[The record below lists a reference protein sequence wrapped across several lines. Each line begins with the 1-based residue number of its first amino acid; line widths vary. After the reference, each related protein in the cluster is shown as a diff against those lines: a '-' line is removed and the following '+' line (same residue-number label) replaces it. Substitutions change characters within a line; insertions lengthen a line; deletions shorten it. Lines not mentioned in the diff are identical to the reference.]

1 MITIEPSVI
10 ITRKTT
16 NNNWKVKITRKT
28 ATATNCALPKI
39 GLIPV
44 LLLKVPAFGL
54 RIIWCGQG
62 IQKNENNNT
71 ACSLSAVAHH
81 HPEEQQ

>member
-16 NNNWKVKITRKT
+16 NNNWKVKITQET
-28 ATATNCALPKI
+28 ATAANCAHLKI
-39 GLIPV
+39 GLVPV
-44 LLLKVPAFGL
+44 LLLKLSDFGL
-54 RIIWCGQG
+54 SIIGCSQG
-62 IQKNENNNT
+62 YQKNENNNR